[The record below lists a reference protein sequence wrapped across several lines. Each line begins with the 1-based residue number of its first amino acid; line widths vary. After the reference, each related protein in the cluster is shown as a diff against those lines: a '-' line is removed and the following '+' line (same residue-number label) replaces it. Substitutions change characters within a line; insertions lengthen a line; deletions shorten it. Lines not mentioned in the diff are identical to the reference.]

1 MNTPHAACRTPHLR
15 TDALLFGESSGR
27 IVVSCPRGYA
37 ERIEHLA
44 GRHGVPTALI
54 GQVGGSRLTIAPWV
68 DAPVDALNDAWRSGL
83 AHALQSSA

>member
-1 MNTPHAACRTPHLR
+1 MNTPHAACRMPHLR

-54 GQVGGSRLTIAPWV
+54 GQVGGSRLTITSWV
-68 DAPVDALNDAWRSGL
+68 DASVDALNDAWRHGL
-83 AHALQSSA
+83 ARGLNTI